1 MDHTGESFGSRL
13 LRSMGLRPVSHRPTL
28 TSRFWIYSVSAYL
41 IPVVVHLALPP
52 EGSSLDELVWLVIL
66 VPAFLLSLH
75 YGLRGAFAALLL
87 GTALMLGV
95 EFSMIFTRTPGD
107 PRITVPIYI
116 AYGALA
122 ISVGWLSQQLHEHYE
137 YALDLQAAQKTEAL
151 GTMAAGIAH
160 DFNNILTTMVANA
173 ELIASGADEEG
184 ENGGQEMAHLKE
196 AARRGAGMVRNM
208 LGFSRKGMLALRP
221 LDLVELAHRQV
232 QLINRLVG
240 DHIEVEYHAEE
251 ELPAILAD
259 QDAVERILVN
269 LVTNARD
276 AMPYGG
282 ELAIQVER
290 ERLDRDHHRRKGWGD
305 PGEYVCLT
313 VRDSGVGMDEET
325 LAKIFEPFFTGKEPG
340 EGVGLGMAMVYGL
353 MKQHR
358 GFVDVDSAP
367 GAGTTV
373 RAYFPVAK
381 ERAVQARVAPR
392 RKPEGG
398 SETILLVEDDE
409 AIRRAARRILERFGY
424 TVIVAVDGD
433 EAVEMYREHQSEVD
447 LVLCDVILPKRSGPE
462 FYEAVRR
469 IPGDPPVLFM
479 SGYPARTVR
488 ARTALD
494 SSLPFLQK
502 PWTVDELAAAVRRTL
517 DGEMAAASAG
527 DPGGGEGAPTA

>member
-1 MDHTGESFGSRL
+1 MGLTDKSFGSRF
-13 LRSMGLRPVSHRPTL
+13 LRSVGLRPVSHRPTL
-28 TSRFWIYSVSAYL
+28 KSRFWIYSVSAYL
-41 IPVVVHLALPP
+41 IPVVVHLALPA

-66 VPAFLLSLH
+66 VPAFLLALH

-87 GTALMLGV
+87 GTALMIGV
-95 EFSMIFTRTPGD
+95 EFSMVFTRTPGD

-137 YALDLQAAQKTEAL
+137 YALNLQAAQKTEAL

-173 ELIASGADEEG
+173 ELIAAGNGEEG
-184 ENGGQEMAHLKE
+184 DKGGQEMAHLKE
-196 AARRGAGMVRNM
+196 AARRGAGMVRNL

-221 LDLVELAHRQV
+221 LDLAKVVGSQV
-232 QLINRLVG
+232 NLVNRLV
-240 DHIEVEYHAEE
+240 DDYIEVQYHSEE
-251 ELPAILAD
+251 ELPAVLAD
-259 QDAVERILVN
+259 QDALERILVN

-282 ELAIQVER
+282 ELAITVER
-290 ERLDRDHHRRKGWGD
+290 GRLDREHQRRTGWGD

-325 LAKIFEPFFTGKEPG
+325 QEKIFEPFFTGKEPG

-381 ERAVQARVAPR
+381 ERAVQTRAAPR
-392 RKPEGG
+392 RRPEGG
-398 SETILLVEDDE
+398 SETVLLVEDDE

-424 TVIVAVDGD
+424 TVIVAGDGD
-433 EAVEMYREHQSEVD
+433 EAVEVYRERQNEVD
-447 LVLCDVILPKRSGPE
+447 LVLCDVILPKRTGPE
-462 FYEAVRR
+462 FYEAIRR
-469 IPGDPPVLFM
+469 VPGDPPVLFM

-488 ARTALD
+488 ARSELD
-494 SSLPFLQK
+494 PSLPFLQK

-517 DGEMAAASAG
+517 DAAVGAG
-527 DPGGGEGAPTA
+527 AGGSRGGAEEVPRG

>member
-1 MDHTGESFGSRL
+1 MGQAEEPRGRRI
-13 LRSMGLRPVSHRPTL
+13 LRSMGLHPVAHRPTL
-28 TSRFWIYSVSAYL
+28 TWRFWIYSVSAYL
-41 IPVVVHLALPP
+41 IPVVVHLALPA

-87 GTALMLGV
+87 GTALMIGV
-95 EFSMIFTRTPGD
+95 EFSMVFTRTPGD

-116 AYGALA
+116 AYGTLA

-160 DFNNILTTMVANA
+160 DFNNILTSMVANA
-173 ELIASGADEEG
+173 ELIAADDEDEGAKE
-184 ENGGQEMAHLKE
+184 QEMVQLKE

-221 LDLVELAHRQV
+221 LDLAEIARGQMNLVHR
-232 QLINRLVG
+232 LT
-240 DHIEVEYHAEE
+240 DDTIEVRYDAEE
-251 ELPAILAD
+251 DLPPVLAD
-259 QDAVERILVN
+259 KDALERILVN

-282 ELAIQVER
+282 TLVVEVTR
-290 ERLDRDHHRRKGWGD
+290 GRLDREHRRRTGWGD

-313 VRDSGVGMDEET
+313 VRDSGVGMDDRT
-325 LAKIFEPFFTGKEPG
+325 QARIFEPFYTGKEPG

-373 RAYFPVAK
+373 RTYFPVAK
-381 ERAVQARVAPR
+381 ERVVREQAAPR

-409 AIRRAARRILERFGY
+409 SIRRAAQRILERFGY
-424 TVIVAVDGD
+424 SVIIAADGE
-433 EAVEMYREHQSEVD
+433 EAMERYRDHRREVD
-447 LVLCDVILPKRSGPE
+447 LVLSDVVLPKRSGPE
-462 FYEAVRR
+462 FYAAIRR
-469 IPGDPPVLFM
+469 GPGEPPVLFT
-479 SGYPARTVR
+479 SGYPARTVH
-488 ARTALD
+488 TKTDLD
-494 SSLPFLQK
+494 PTLPFLQK
-502 PWTVDELAAAVRRTL
+502 PWTVDELAMAVRETL
-517 DGEMAAASAG
+517 DAAAKAG
-527 DPGGGEGAPTA
+527 VGGPSGAVGEELGP